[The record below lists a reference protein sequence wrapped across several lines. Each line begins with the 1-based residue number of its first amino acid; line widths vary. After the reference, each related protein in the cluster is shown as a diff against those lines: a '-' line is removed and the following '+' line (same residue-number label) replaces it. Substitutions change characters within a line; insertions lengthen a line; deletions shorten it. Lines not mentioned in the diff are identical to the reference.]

1 MGSSLEMSSP
11 CSAADKKPHGRL
23 AMMKRGAEEKSEQ
36 IISVLCQSILD
47 NSSAPVLGDEQGEG
61 WGGIGWDSH
70 AGTLRDI

>member
-1 MGSSLEMSSP
+1 
-11 CSAADKKPHGRL
+11 
-23 AMMKRGAEEKSEQ
+23 MKRGAEEKSEQ